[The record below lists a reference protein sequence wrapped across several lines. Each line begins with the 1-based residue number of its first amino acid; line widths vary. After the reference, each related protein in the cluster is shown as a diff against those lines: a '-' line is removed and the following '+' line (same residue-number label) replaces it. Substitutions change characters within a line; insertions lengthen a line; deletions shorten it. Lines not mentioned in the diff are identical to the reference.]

1 MRNLSN
7 PTRRS
12 FLQYS
17 SLGLLTLSGLPG
29 LLKAME
35 GMGNMPA
42 MPKMTP
48 NKASPDFKPDVE
60 IELVCKNGSVS
71 ILPGR
76 ATQVQH
82 YEGRLIKGPENTLTT
97 LPGSYLGPLMR
108 FRQGQKVRI
117 NLRNELPEPT
127 ITHWHGL
134 NVPALMDGHPVYA
147 ISQGET
153 FVYEFEIRNR
163 AGMILYHP
171 HTHGETAK
179 QVYHGLAGAI
189 LINDAEE
196 EALKLPSGEYE
207 IPIVIQDRQFDANN
221 QLEYAKSMH
230 DRMIGFH
237 GDRILVNGH
246 PNFSVDVASRA
257 YRLRVLNGSN
267 ARIYKLAWD
276 DGSPITVIGVDGGLL
291 EQPVT
296 KPYLMLAPGERLD
309 VWADF
314 SGRNVGTQLVM
325 RSKPFSGVLPKMA
338 ERMMKGEKGGM
349 GMMGGMNHQAEGGKK
364 PEGGQ
369 AMGGM
374 DHQAEGGKKPE
385 GGQAMGGMGM
395 MGMMGGM
402 NHQAEGD
409 KKKEGGKDME
419 GMGCMDGMMT
429 NNLPVGSDYP
439 IFTVRVTRQASD
451 SPSLPTHLSKI
462 TRYQIEDT
470 ANPTKPVPIGIS
482 EAPMAMLLNG
492 RPYAYNDIQPN
503 ERIPF
508 DTLQLMEIF
517 HAHGGEGGH
526 GGGAAKPAGEG
537 TPGGHGDAGKP
548 AEAPAGGMQHGMM
561 GGGMGMGMMGGM
573 HGQTSEAKPQEGG
586 HSMGGMGGGGMG
598 MMGGMNGQ
606 GGAAKP
612 QEGGQAMAGMGGMGG
627 GGMGGMGGMGMM
639 MSMAHPIH
647 LHEQPFQIVSR
658 TIGTEEAEDYA
669 TVRDGF
675 IDSGWKDTVLVM
687 PGERVKIIKP
697 FKDYKGLFMVHCHN
711 LEHEDMGMMRE
722 FLVE

>member
-1 MRNLSN
+1 MTTLTN

-17 SLGLLTLSGLPG
+17 SLGLLTLSSFPVWLG
-29 LLKAME
+29 AME

-42 MPKMTP
+42 MPKMAP

-60 IELVCKNGSVS
+60 IELTCKPGSVS
-71 ILPGR
+71 ILPGQ
-76 ATQVQH
+76 ATRVQQ
-82 YEGRLIKGPENTLTT
+82 YFGRLIKGPENALTT
-97 LPGSYLGPLMR
+97 LPASYLGPLMR
-108 FRQGQKVRI
+108 FQQGQKVRI
-117 NLRNELPEPT
+117 TLRNEMTEPT

-147 ISQGET
+147 ISQGEA

-171 HTHGETAK
+171 HTHGVTGE
-179 QVYHGLAGAI
+179 QVYHGLAGAM

-196 EALKLPSGEYE
+196 HSLQLPSGEYE
-207 IPIVIQDRQFDANN
+207 IPIVIQDRLFDEKN
-221 QLEYAKSMH
+221 QLVYAQSMH
-230 DRMIGFH
+230 DRMTGFH

-246 PNFSVDVASRA
+246 PDFSLDVASRA

-276 DGSPITVIGVDGGLL
+276 DGSPVTVVGVDGGLL
-291 EQPVT
+291 EQPVV
-296 KPYLMLAPGERLD
+296 KPYVMLAPGERLD

-314 SGRNVGTQLVM
+314 SGRAVGSQLVM
-325 RSKPFSGVLPKMA
+325 RSRPFTGVLPKMA
-338 ERMMKGEKGGM
+338 ERMMRGE
-349 GMMGGMNHQAEGGKK
+349 MGGM
-364 PEGGQ
+364 
-369 AMGGM
+369 MGGM
-374 DHQAEGGKKPE
+374 DHQGEGGKKQE

-395 MGMMGGM
+395 GGMMGMMGGGMGGHQGENGKKQEGGQGMGMMGGM
-402 NHQAEGD
+402 
-409 KKKEGGKDME
+409 GGMH
-419 GMGCMDGMMT
+419 GMMG
-429 NNLPVGSDYP
+429 NKIPVGSDYP
-439 IFTVRVTRQASD
+439 IFTVRVTRQVSD
-451 SPSLPTHLSKI
+451 SPSLPSHLSKI
-462 TRYQIEDT
+462 TRYRIEDT
-470 ANPTKPVPIGIS
+470 ANPGKPVPIGIS
-482 EAPMAMLLNG
+482 EGPMSMLING

-508 DTLQLMEIF
+508 DTVQLMEIF

-526 GGGAAKPAGEG
+526 GGGAAKGAPEAAA
-537 TPGGHGDAGKP
+537 GGHAEGGKP
-548 AEAPAGGMQHGMM
+548 AE
-561 GGGMGMGMMGGM
+561 
-573 HGQTSEAKPQEGG
+573 GQTGAMQQR
-586 HSMGGMGGGGMG
+586 MMGGGMG
-598 MMGGMNGQ
+598 MMGGMGGQ
-606 GGAAKP
+606 NTEAKK
-612 QEGGQAMAGMGGMGG
+612 QEGGHAMGGMGMMGGMGG
-627 GGMGGMGGMGMM
+627 QTTEGKPKGEGQAMGGMAGGGMGMMGGMGGMGMM

-669 TVRDGF
+669 TVHEGF